1 MGIEPTPAAPLGLE
15 NKQFGPD
22 GGPLQT
28 TTLLHRIMT
37 VRPDGVA
44 YDSIT
49 RWATGAGRGADLH
62 KGCVQLR
69 LRSSIWIHTDMTPR
83 HAKSPAAGV
92 LAALLLSACG
102 SNNPTPWPPVSY
114 PAGSY
119 DLQVAMTA
127 LVQSGLGANVDLS
140 GTAIVNGTSNSFTGT
155 GTLTLSPGVSGMFNG
170 TMAQLQTQSISGT
183 VTVAGQ
189 TSPYSTSVVN
199 AYEPATAAIAG
210 EFQSTEFDVAQ
221 QPIVLPTALGTS
233 VTMLGT
239 LSRYSDSTLSV
250 ALGTVQVSVAV
261 TLIPVDPG
269 TSEVVQFTYQVYDT
283 NQALVETE
291 TFSYNLT
298 ENNLLAFNSAATQNA
313 SGTLTVMPQLA
324 Q

>member
-1 MGIEPTPAAPLGLE
+1 M
-15 NKQFGPD
+15 
-22 GGPLQT
+22 
-28 TTLLHRIMT
+28 
-37 VRPDGVA
+37 
-44 YDSIT
+44 
-49 RWATGAGRGADLH
+49 
-62 KGCVQLR
+62 R
-69 LRSSIWIHTDMTPR
+69 LKSSIRIDTDMIPPS
-83 HAKSPAAGV
+83 AKNPAAGI
-92 LAALLLSACG
+92 LAGLLLSACG
-102 SNNPTPWPPVSY
+102 SGGSSNGNPTPSPQ
-114 PAGSY
+114 GSY

-127 LVQSGLGANVDLS
+127 LVKSGLSANVNLS
-140 GTAIVNGTSNSFTGT
+140 GTAIVNGTSNPFTGT

-189 TSPYSTSVVN
+189 TSPYSSSVVN

-210 EFQSTEFDVAQ
+210 ESQSTEIDVAQ
-221 QPIVLPTALGTS
+221 QPIMIPTVVGTS

-269 TSEVVQFTYQVYDT
+269 SSEVVQFTYKVYNT
-283 NQALVETE
+283 NQALVETD
-291 TFSYNLT
+291 TVSYNLT
-298 ENNLLAFNSAATQNA
+298 ENNLLSLNSAATQSA
-313 SGTLTVMPQLA
+313 SGTLTLMA